1 MKIAHYPWVARA
13 ARASRRLGLA
23 LSLLGTAAVAMAQ
36 NSLEGVTAS
45 LQEGQEILKIELTQA
60 LAVAP
65 TGFVLQSPARIALDL
80 PAVGNN
86 TGRTSYEFGLGNLKS
101 MTLVQAGDRMRL
113 VLNLKQAGAYST
125 RLVGRSLLVI
135 LSSSAWVRPAWVSA
149 LTESCAFLD
158 RCTTTLRS
166 HLVLVRCSMA
176 TT

>member
-135 LSSSAWVRPAWVSA
+135 LSGPARPAGGHQGFSWNPNHPK
-149 LTESCAFLD
+149 ESQSLA
-158 RCTTTLRS
+158 S
-166 HLVLVRCSMA
+166 
-176 TT
+176 